1 MISVF
6 IDFTS
11 MVNTITG
18 QACDK
23 LAKKG
28 MYASVLF
35 VKKFN
40 FERSLMFWTS
50 ISSQDKK
57 LEEVRAK
64 KETKEGGAETS
75 ENWPVQSMGELYTI
89 GFFTYPKIDLYLVDG
104 QYFCCSL
111 PPTLWRKI
119 SSPCLN
125 LASRL

>member
-1 MISVF
+1 MQFGDLRKKVKCFMISVF

-40 FERSLMFWTS
+40 FERSLMF
-50 ISSQDKK
+50 
-57 LEEVRAK
+57 
-64 KETKEGGAETS
+64 
-75 ENWPVQSMGELYTI
+75 
-89 GFFTYPKIDLYLVDG
+89 
-104 QYFCCSL
+104 
-111 PPTLWRKI
+111 
-119 SSPCLN
+119 
-125 LASRL
+125 